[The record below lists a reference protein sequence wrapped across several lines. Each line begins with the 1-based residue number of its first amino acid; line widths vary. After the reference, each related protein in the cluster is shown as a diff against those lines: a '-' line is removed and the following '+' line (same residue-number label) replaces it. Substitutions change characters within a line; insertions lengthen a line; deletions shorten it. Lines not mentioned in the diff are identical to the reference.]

1 MIFLRDKEMCLRKW
15 QMDDGIEW
23 TFFYRDKKG
32 VDDFLSEIAA
42 VIVCGRS
49 SLIGISGSIVKKKR
63 WKPHKFDYGRLI
75 MQEASRN
82 MLHMLIDG
90 FHAFYPFFKTYYS

>member
-1 MIFLRDKEMCLRKW
+1 MDFFLS
-15 QMDDGIEW
+15 G
-23 TFFYRDKKG
+23 KKG
-32 VDDFLSEIAA
+32 VDDFLFEIAA

-75 MQEASRN
+75 M
-82 MLHMLIDG
+82 H
-90 FHAFYPFFKTYYS
+90 HATCCIC